1 MLNFPSSFVAGLR
14 GDLGST
20 GFYQSCRLIMKL
32 YPLVA
37 PVLLFMDAPH
47 GRAANPLGFNVNGSV
62 AWFLMELVSPV
73 TCLMT
78 ACVDINPD
86 GNYDFNLGRIW
97 NLPSARLILLLTFL
111 LHYFN
116 RTVVSTFRNSSRSKM
131 HVIVP
136 IMAVMFNLLNGYL
149 IGTSLSGQCPAAPT
163 ESTKPTASPA
173 WPWAMFYLCMSGWAI
188 GFASNIIH
196 DEILYGLRRSSI
208 GTGKYSVPH
217 GFLYSTPFGG
227 VSCPNYLSEL
237 LEWFSFANAAS
248 ICFRHLEPTNTVCDL
263 SIYDSPPG
271 LFFLAMVGV
280 LIPRAIRTHQWYKNK
295 FGDAIPKRRR
305 AIMPGIL

>member
-1 MLNFPSSFVAGLR
+1 
-14 GDLGST
+14 LG
-20 GFYQSCRLIMKL
+20 R
-32 YPLVA
+32 A
-37 PVLLFMDAPH
+37 DAPH
-47 GRAANPLGFNVNGSV
+47 GRAANPLGFNVNGV
-62 AWFLMELVSPV
+62 IAWFLMELVSPV
-73 TCLMT
+73 TCLM
-78 ACVDINPD
+78 AASMDSNSHGD
-86 GNYDFNLGRIW
+86 YNFDLRRIW
-97 NLPSARLILLLTFL
+97 TLPTGRLILLLAFL

-116 RTVVSTFRNSSRSKM
+116 RTVVSTFRNPSRSKM

-149 IGTSLSGQCPAAPT
+149 IGTSLSGQCPPAPLQSSKT
-163 ESTKPTASPA
+163 IASPA
-173 WPWAMFYLCMSGWAI
+173 WSWAMFHLCMGGWAI
-188 GFASNIIH
+188 GFISNIIH

-217 GFLYSTPFGG
+217 GFLYSLPLGG

-248 ICFRHLEPTNTVCDL
+248 ICFQHLEPTNTVCDL

-280 LIPRAIRTHQWYKNK
+280 LIPRAVRTHHWYRDK
-295 FGDAIPKRRR
+295 FGDAIPKKRR
-305 AIMPGIL
+305 AIIPGIL